1 MKASPIPSGSEPS
14 RIEIDALEVPAIVEF
29 GASWCGYCRAA
40 EPLIAQVLANHPQL
54 AHIKIEDGP
63 GRSLGRSFRVK
74 LWPTLVFMH
83 RGKEV
88 ARLVRPGDARE
99 IERTLAQFPATV

>member
-1 MKASPIPSGSEPS
+1 MKTSPNPSGSEPS
-14 RIEIDALEVPAIVEF
+14 RIEIDALEEPTIVEF
-29 GASWCGYCRAA
+29 GTSWCGYCRAA

-63 GRSLGRSFRVK
+63 GRALGRSFRVK

-83 RGKEV
+83 RGKEI
-88 ARLVRPGDARE
+88 ARLVRPADARE
-99 IERTLAQFPATV
+99 IERTVAQFPATV

>member
-40 EPLIAQVLANHPQL
+40 EPLIAQVLANHPHL
-54 AHIKIEDGP
+54 AHIKIDDGP

>member
-1 MKASPIPSGSEPS
+1 MKTSAIPSGRDPS
-14 RIEIDALEVPAIVEF
+14 RIEIDALEEPTIVEF
-29 GASWCGYCRAA
+29 GTSWCGYCRAA
-40 EPLIAQVLANHPQL
+40 EPLIAEVLANHPQL